1 MRHFVLASPAAG
13 GLCLAAAMTDPDSNA
28 PAVQWRRLW
37 KPSPCAFIRATII
50 MRTVCALAAILVAGC
65 GEKPDDT
72 FRILWQRGF
81 VPEEVVA
88 KFSAE
93 TGVKTSVETYA
104 NERELDERLSARR
117 ASWDLVAAP
126 DHMLQALAKAGRL
139 HKLDPSEVPNIRNLD
154 PAFLQLPLD
163 PGCKFTAP
171 WMAGF
176 MGIVYNAE
184 TVTIPVVGFSDVFR
198 DEHTGRIAA
207 PGDAREIASWAF
219 LTAGIPIND
228 ATDANLATATPL
240 LANWLPKVGV
250 FEDADPG
257 KSIAGGET
265 DIGVVDSVR
274 AARLFAQNPAFQWV
288 LPAEGFRMFVLGL
301 AIPKTAAHRDAAEA
315 FINFVLRPGTGKM
328 ISAAFPGFNPNAEAR
343 RLLSQQQL
351 DNPASYPVGIDVTK
365 AEMFTEPGAQAFRID
380 ETVARI
386 KAPPAAP

>member
-1 MRHFVLASPAAG
+1 MIHANPYTPAVHWRRRKLARPTGIRAVATRAACVLA
-13 GLCLAAAMTDPDSNA
+13 
-28 PAVQWRRLW
+28 
-37 KPSPCAFIRATII
+37 
-50 MRTVCALAAILVAGC
+50 ALALTSGC
-65 GEKPDDT
+65 GKKPDDT

-93 TGVKTSVETYA
+93 TGVKASVETFA
-104 NERELDERLSARR
+104 TERELDERLSSRR
-117 ASWDLVAAP
+117 AIWDLVAAP

-139 HKLDPSEVPNIRNLD
+139 HNLDPAEVPNIRNLD
-154 PAFLQLPLD
+154 PAFLQLPSD

-171 WMAGF
+171 LMAGF

-184 TVTIPVVGFSDVFR
+184 TVTMPVVGFSDVFS
-198 DEHTGRIAA
+198 DGYIGRIAA

-219 LTAGIPIND
+219 LAAGIPINA
-228 ATDANLATATPL
+228 ATDANLATITPL

-250 FEDADPG
+250 FDDGDPG

-265 DIGVVDSVR
+265 DIGIVDSVH

-315 FINFVLRPGTGKM
+315 FINFVLRPETGKM

-343 RLLSQQQL
+343 KLLSRQQL

-365 AEMFTEPGAQAFRID
+365 AEMFTDPGTQAFRID
-380 ETVARI
+380 EIVARI